1 MNNSFINYIV
11 DTYNCSVYSDS
22 SIIENSVSGSSPC
35 INILSLIK
43 VITKLPNSEQSF
55 KGKIQTHIYINR
67 QNQ

>member
-35 INILSLIK
+35 INILCLNCYGLK
-43 VITKLPNSEQSF
+43 KRLHYPELKL
-55 KGKIQTHIYINR
+55 
-67 QNQ
+67 